1 MIIGTVIGAGI
12 YILIGSLAVEVGPGL
27 FISYFI
33 ALVVAVSSSLCFAQ
47 IATIYPVTAG
57 TYKYAKMFFSDYT
70 GFIIG
75 WLRLITGFY
84 GLTLMATGFTEY
96 VNTPFGINNKIIGIG
111 LLFIFFI
118 INWFGIQTTERV
130 QRVLVSIVT
139 LGLIIFTTLGIF
151 KIDINNLLNPFKA
164 GTTSLIRG
172 SMTAFFAYSGMYF
185 VAEIGD
191 EIKNPHKN
199 IPLSII
205 IASIII
211 GALYITTSLVF
222 SGGLGWDFIKAN
234 QPNLVGASSVFFN
247 PYLTNLIKI
256 SAIIAVVMP
265 INSIFAGA
273 SRLAYSLSDDGYLPG
288 FFSKLNKSQVPGIT
302 LVIMFIM
309 SSLLLLLDM
318 TILYI
323 GTLTSIVTL
332 ISMALIAIAALKIK
346 LNNPEKIS
354 EAQMEL
360 PASILYLIV
369 FITIISALVLSIVSM
384 FEDPM
389 IFYALLVWVFIGS
402 MYYFITG
409 YIKNK

>member
-57 TYKYAKMFFSDYT
+57 TYKYVKMFFTDYT

-96 VNTPFGINNKIIGIG
+96 VNTPFGVSNKIIGII

-118 INWFGIQTTERV
+118 INWFGIQTTEKV
-130 QRVLVSIVT
+130 QRFLVSIVT
-139 LGLIIFTTLGIF
+139 FGLIIFTALGIF
-151 KIDINNLLNPFKA
+151 EIDIKNLIDPFRA
-164 GTTSLIRG
+164 GTTSLIKG
-172 SMTAFFAYSGMYF
+172 SMTAFFAYTGMYF

-191 EIKNPHKN
+191 EIKNPHRN

-211 GALYITTSLVF
+211 GILYITTSLVF
-222 SGGLGWDFIKAN
+222 SGGLGWGYIKAN
-234 QPNLVGASSVFFN
+234 KPNLVNASSVLFN
-247 PYLTNLIKI
+247 PYLTNIIKI

-273 SRLAYSLSDDGYLPG
+273 SRLAYSLSDDGYLPE
-288 FFSKLNKSQVPGIT
+288 FFSRLNKSQVPGIT
-302 LVIMFIM
+302 LIIMFVV

-318 TILYI
+318 SILYI

-332 ISMALIAIAALKIK
+332 ISMALIAVATLKIK
-346 LNNPEKIS
+346 FNSPDKIKK
-354 EAQMEL
+354 APMKL
-360 PASILYLIV
+360 PSPILYIIV
-369 FITIISALVLSIVSM
+369 FITIIAALILSTVSM
-384 FEDPM
+384 YEDPM
-389 IFYALLVWVFIGS
+389 IFYALLLWIAIGS
-402 MYYFITG
+402 LYYFFTD
-409 YIKNK
+409 YLKS